1 MVRNLVVRDLKVRH
15 RGTALGM
22 LWSLVTPM
30 AMLATYTV
38 VFTVVFK
45 ASLEGKQYP
54 FVLYLFAGLVVWN
67 LFASSL
73 TTTTASVVSGS
84 PFLRKLYFPRIILPI
99 VATVS
104 SLITFCFEFAVFV
117 AFVLG
122 YQIWPT
128 ITYLALIPV
137 LLGVLL
143 MAFGLGCILS
153 VATVY
158 LRDIPHFLGIILQL
172 GFFGTPIVYLTTQF
186 PEDGTFY
193 QLIRLNPMYYV
204 VTAFRDATLDHQW
217 PQLSYL
223 LIPIGIGLVLSAIGF
238 NVYQRAQRRFAE
250 LV

>member
-38 VFTVVFK
+38 IFTVVFK
-45 ASLEGKQYP
+45 SDLRDRDYP

-67 LFASSL
+67 LFSAIM
-73 TTTTASVVSGS
+73 TTTTSSVIAGS

-99 VATVS
+99 VAVIS
-104 SLITFCFEFAVFV
+104 SIVTFAFEFAVFL
-117 AFVLG
+117 AFALAYGV
-122 YQIWPT
+122 WPSV
-128 ITYLALIPV
+128 TYLAMIPV
-137 LLGVLL
+137 LLGVIL
-143 MAFGLGCILS
+143 MAFGVGTLLA

-172 GFFGTPIVYLTTQF
+172 GFFATPIVYLTTQF
-186 PEDGTFY
+186 ADGSRFLNAI
-193 QLIRLNPMYYV
+193 QLNPMYYV
-204 VTAFRDATLDHQW
+204 VVAFRESVLDHTW
-217 PQLSYL
+217 PSAPYL
-223 LIPIGIGLVLSAIGF
+223 MMPIAIGLVTSVAGF
-238 NVYQRAQRRFAE
+238 SVFQRAQRRFAE